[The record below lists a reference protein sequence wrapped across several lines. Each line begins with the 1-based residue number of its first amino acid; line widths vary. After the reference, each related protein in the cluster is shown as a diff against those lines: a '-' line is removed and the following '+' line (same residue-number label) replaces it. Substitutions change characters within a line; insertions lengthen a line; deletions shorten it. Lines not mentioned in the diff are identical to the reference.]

1 MKRRRYSEATRR
13 GGILLIVAVVGAL
26 VIGAGVSYIVFG
38 RSKAAKHADAKKG
51 DEKAKD
57 DEKGKSPAKESEH
70 DGNLAYADL
79 GAFLVNIVSEGELRY
94 LRIEVTL
101 GVELPPE
108 PKGKKKEGGHGGGK
122 EEAGAKLPEGDD
134 AIARDVIVRVLS
146 VQSFSE
152 LRQGDRFTDL
162 SQQLQDALDASLEQC
177 KVHKVL
183 FTSITMQ

>member
-1 MKRRRYSEATRR
+1 MKRRRLSEAARR

-38 RSKAAKHADAKKG
+38 RSKAAKAADAKNAG
-51 DEKAKD
+51 EKAKEG
-57 DEKGKSPAKESEH
+57 EKGKGAEGQEH
-70 DGNLAYADL
+70 AELTYVDL
-79 GAFLVNIVSEGELRY
+79 GAFLVNIVAEGELRY

-108 PKGKKKEGGHGGGK
+108 PKDKKKSSHGGHGGGK
-122 EEAGAKLPEGDD
+122 DEEGAKLPEGDD

-162 SQQLQDALDASLEQC
+162 SEQLKGALEAGLEQC